1 MADVRGTSKC
11 RAGIGDGAVSLKRAR
26 CCRFQVGAADLAVI
40 FTLLPQSAAHLC
52 SRPLHMQTASIV
64 ARRSGLRI
72 HASIGSSDA
81 GEY

>member
-1 MADVRGTSKC
+1 MVDVRGTSEC

-40 FTLLPQSAAHLC
+40 CTLLPQSAAHLC
-52 SRPLHMQTASIV
+52 CRLLHMQTARTV
-64 ARRSGLRI
+64 ARRSGLQAR
-72 HASIGSSDA
+72 ASDGASDA